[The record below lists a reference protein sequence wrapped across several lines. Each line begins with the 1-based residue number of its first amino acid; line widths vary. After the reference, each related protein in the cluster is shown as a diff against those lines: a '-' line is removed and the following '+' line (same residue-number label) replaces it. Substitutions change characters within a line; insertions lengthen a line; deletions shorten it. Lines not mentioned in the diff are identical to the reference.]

1 MTATEP
7 QSLAATGLPPSRV
20 AVPGDTLL
28 VGIDLGTTGVKVV
41 VVDAATGA
49 TVARSYR
56 DYPSDTSRPGR
67 HEQDPADWWRATT
80 GAVREALTGL
90 DPGAVAGVGL
100 SGHMHAVALYD
111 DRNRPVRPAMTWA
124 DRRAVTEVRELRGRG
139 DLFGGLTGNPVVEAF
154 SAAKLAWLVRHEP
167 EAVRRAARLV
177 QPKDVLRHRL
187 TGDWGTDP
195 TDAAGTLLY
204 DVGRQRWEPR
214 LWAAC
219 GADERLAPPVQGS
232 AEIVGVVRPEAA
244 EATGLRAGTPVVAGG
259 GDVSC
264 AALGAGAVADGRVY
278 VNVGT
283 AAQIVTPVSE
293 PRAAVDRFVFARAG
307 EAGFLGMVSSYAAG
321 LAIRWAERNLLA
333 GGAPDTPDGTADR
346 LARDSVPGAGGLTF
360 LPYLLGASAPI
371 HDPAVRAAL
380 LGAAPEH
387 GPADIARAALEGVA
401 YACAAAVDQLLDG
414 AGAATEIRVGG
425 GVTRSAVWCETFAAV
440 SDAPVRRL
448 RQDASPR
455 GAVALAGIGAG
466 IWPDVAAACAVLD
479 DSEPLTARDEHRAG
493 YRQARRRHVAATAAI
508 AELHRDPARSAA
520 GAR

>member
-1 MTATEP
+1 MT
-7 QSLAATGLPPSRV
+7 G
-20 AVPGDTLL
+20 AVPGNALL

-41 VVDAATGA
+41 AVDAATGA
-49 TVARSYR
+49 TAARSYR
-56 DYPSDTSRPGR
+56 DYPSDTGRPGR
-67 HEQDPADWWRATT
+67 HEQDPADWWRAAA
-80 GAVREALTGL
+80 GAVREALADL

-100 SGHMHAVALYD
+100 SGHMHAVALFD
-111 DRNRPVRPAMTWA
+111 DRDRPVRPAMTWA
-124 DRRAVTEVRELRGRG
+124 DRRAVAEVRDLRERG
-139 DLFGGLTGNPVVEAF
+139 DLFGELTGNPVVEAF
-154 SAAKLAWLVRHEP
+154 SAPKLAWLVRHEP
-167 EAVRRAARLV
+167 EAVRRAVRMV
-177 QPKDVLRHRL
+177 QPKDVLRHHL

-204 DVGRQRWEPR
+204 DVGRRRWEPR
-214 LWAAC
+214 LWASC
-219 GADERLAPPVQGS
+219 GADERLAPRVQGS
-232 AEIVGVVRPEAA
+232 AEIVGTVRPEAA
-244 EATGLRAGTPVVAGG
+244 EATGLPAGTPVVAGG

-283 AAQIVTPVSE
+283 AAQIVTPVAE
-293 PRAAVDRFVFARAG
+293 PRAGVDRFVFARAG
-307 EAGFLGMVSSYAAG
+307 EDGFLGMVSSYAAG

-333 GGAPDTPDGTADR
+333 GGAPEVPDGTADR
-346 LARDSVPGAGGLTF
+346 LARESRPGAAGLTF

-401 YACAAAVDQLLDG
+401 YACAAAVAQLLDG

-425 GVTRSAVWCETFAAV
+425 GVTRSQVWCEAFAAAC
-440 SDAPVRRL
+440 DAPVRRL
-448 RQDASPR
+448 GQDASPR

-479 DSEPLTARDEHRAG
+479 DSAPLTAPDEHRAA
-493 YRQARRRHVAATAAI
+493 YRQARHRYTAASAAV
-508 AELHRDPARSAA
+508 AELHRDPALTGGAA
-520 GAR
+520 